1 MDSLADLPDDPET
14 CFRCLNLALIRQRR
28 SGRVASW
35 IPDQTHGWVLAEGE
49 TERVSGGEADPCCQR
64 LPVHSSGDMLRDA
77 RYPQACFRYNPSWL
91 LLFFHW
97 RHDLT
102 NLETGLFL
110 WHVVCGLFL
119 FFMHK
124 WRCSGWY
131 TVEAVRVS
139 LTSQDISGRAQCN
152 IYSFSEWMLSEL
164 IAHKKRTTN
173 YMDVSTKFCWPLDG
187 SVFIYYYFF

>member
-14 CFRCLNLALIRQRR
+14 CFRCLNHALIRQRR

-77 RYPQACFRYNPSWL
+77 RYPRACFRYNPSWL
-91 LLFFHW
+91 LLFFHQ
-97 RHDLT
+97 RHNLT

-110 WHVVCGLFL
+110 WHVVCGF

-131 TVEAVRVS
+131 TVEDVMVS
-139 LTSQDISGRAQCN
+139 LTSQDIRGHSEHN
-152 IYSFSEWMLSEL
+152 IKLLFFSVNASWINS
-164 IAHKKRTTN
+164 K
-173 YMDVSTKFCWPLDG
+173 
-187 SVFIYYYFF
+187 